1 MHFFFSWPLEF
12 QHDPRKFHV
21 FNPHPPYLDLY
32 IYIQI
37 IYVYTYIYV
46 LSILCIIIYKYMY
59 VYILYYI
66 ILYYIIYVAC
76 FWRGENHPTR
86 CDEVLINKVFH
97 LAQRKYQK
105 NQGSIKKAREA
116 VTSGLDT
123 VKLCASKYYIDSR
136 RDSTK
141 ND

>member
-66 ILYYIIYVAC
+66 IYVAC

-105 NQGSIKKAREA
+105 IQGSIKKAREA